1 MGVMLLELELRE
13 IWGEEPAR
21 QRVSPVRCLSG
32 LMTGGVWSHFEL
44 PSLPITFPRDKYEDL
59 IDLPPSRHSPRLWPP
74 GLLLLLPMSR
84 LPASTAWRE
93 MDLKGVVE
101 VAEYIWCQ
109 DLQCGRQKLLW

>member
-59 IDLPPSRHSPRLWPP
+59 IDLQALTEAVAPRAPAAAAHVAAP
-74 GLLLLLPMSR
+74 GLHR
-84 LPASTAWRE
+84 
-93 MDLKGVVE
+93 VE
-101 VAEYIWCQ
+101 GDGSERS
-109 DLQCGRQKLLW
+109 G